1 MYVWTGLIFDKNS
14 ENNIRNICR
23 EINSNYGLSELSF
36 SLPQHVSL
44 KTSFD
49 TENYIEVIKNIKEIL
64 NNQNKINIE
73 ICGITK
79 VDNSVIWLDVVE
91 NAELRKIHN
100 LLNNML
106 EKKFNIPPKGFDG
119 EHFHFHSTLFQDKN
133 ICEEHEILVSKL
145 NERFHFPFE
154 IKTNEIGFG
163 ISKIGTVGTFEK
175 IDSLILN

>member
-1 MYVWTGLIFDKNS
+1 MYVWAGLIFDKNS
-14 ENNIRNICR
+14 ENNIRNICK

-36 SLPQHVSL
+36 TLPQHVSL

-49 TENYIEVIKNIKEIL
+49 TENYIEIIKNIKEIL

-145 NERFHFPFE
+145 NERLHFPFE
-154 IKTNEIGFG
+154 IKINEIGFG
-163 ISKIGTVGTFEK
+163 ISKIGTVGTFRK